1 MVFLLR
7 RCGQH
12 TLFSFSWPGA
22 RPNSTVWNGLY
33 YTIREP
39 PFTTAELIDMDYK
52 VDFSTV
58 TTQYDRVAVIATK
71 PLTKNELWVE
81 MKKGELLMFS
91 KGLPYHE
98 AKQCEIKEKEGKDLI
113 TKKYLSTSRPV
124 GIASIPLDSIFMP
137 DNMSSFKTSTK
148 NG

>member
-33 YTIREP
+33 YTIRQP
-39 PFTTAELIDMDYK
+39 PFTTAELVDMDYK

-58 TTQYDRVAVIATK
+58 TTQDDRVAVIATK
-71 PLTKNELWVE
+71 PLTKNALN
-81 MKKGELLMFS
+81 
-91 KGLPYHE
+91 
-98 AKQCEIKEKEGKDLI
+98 Q
-113 TKKYLSTSRPV
+113 TQ
-124 GIASIPLDSIFMP
+124 
-137 DNMSSFKTSTK
+137 SFVFVMTLEHPHAGTSTK
-148 NG
+148 NTLDQTQ